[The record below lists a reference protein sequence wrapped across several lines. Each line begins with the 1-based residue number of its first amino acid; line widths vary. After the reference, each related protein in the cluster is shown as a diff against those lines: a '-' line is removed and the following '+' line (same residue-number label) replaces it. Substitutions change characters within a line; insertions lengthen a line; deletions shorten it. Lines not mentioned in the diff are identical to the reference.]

1 MIFFL
6 VPNINA
12 ERYGVIKKRTCVDR
26 AIPTQVI
33 TVKTASNS
41 KGLMSVATKVAIQMN
56 CKLGCAAWM
65 IDLPLNG
72 LMTIGFDIVKS
83 TRDRNVAF
91 GGLVATM
98 DMKINATY
106 FSTVAQC
113 HSADECSNNLTVAV
127 ASAIKRYKAEH
138 NDLPS
143 RIILYRDGI
152 AEGTLTQMMEI
163 EVKTLVDQLK
173 ASYDKEGKEFKFA
186 FIVVNK
192 KINTR
197 LFTKDQNR
205 CLRNPPPGTVVDDVI
220 TLPERYDFY
229 LVSQSVR
236 QGTVSPTGYNVV
248 YSTLG
253 LEPDRLQML
262 TYKMTHLYYNWSGTT
277 RVPAVCQYA
286 KKLATLVATSL
297 HKIPAQGMQ
306 KKLYYL

>member
-6 VPNINA
+6 VPNNNA
-12 ERYGVIKKRTCVDR
+12 ERYGTIKKRTCVDR
-26 AIPTQVI
+26 AIPTQVV
-33 TVKTASNS
+33 TSKTANNQR
-41 KGLMSVATKVAIQMN
+41 GLMSVATKVAIQIN

-83 TRDRNVAF
+83 SRDKSMAY

-113 HSADECSNNLTVAV
+113 HGADECSNNLTVAV
-127 ASAIKRYKAEH
+127 ASAIRRYKVEH
-138 NDLPS
+138 KDLPN

-152 AEGTLTQMMEI
+152 GEGALTQLMEV
-163 EVKTLVDQLK
+163 EVKTLVEQLR
-173 ASYDKEGKEFKFA
+173 ASYEKEQKDFKFA
-186 FIVVNK
+186 YIVVSK
-192 KINTR
+192 KINSR
-197 LFTKDQNR
+197 LFASNG
-205 CLRNPPPGTVVDDVI
+205 RNPPPGTVVDDVI

-253 LEPDRLQML
+253 LEPDKLQML

-286 KKLATLVATSL
+286 KKLATLAATSL
-297 HKIPAQGMQ
+297 HSIPAQALQ